1 MNTKRTYTDKE
12 VFSWLYQNAK
22 GQILACVLLVFANIG
37 LACMGVAFALASK
50 SVIDG
55 AMAGGRAMLVW
66 RSAVFFSIIV
76 LQALLQAYCRHAQ
89 ATIQGRLEMGFNPVF
104 CRLF

>member
-50 SVIDG
+50 SVID
-55 AMAGGRAMLVW
+55 AMPRPPFRAGW
-66 RSAVFFSIIV
+66 RW
-76 LQALLQAYCRHAQ
+76 ALNA
-89 ATIQGRLEMGFNPVF
+89 VF

>member
-1 MNTKRTYTDKE
+1 MNTKRTYTDRE

-55 AMAGGRAMLVW
+55 ATAGGLEVLVW
-66 RSAVFFSIIV
+66 RSAVFFGIIA

-89 ATIQGRLEMGFNPVF
+89 ATIQGRL
-104 CRLF
+104 